1 MSVIFITGGEVYTPA
16 YSGARNLLV
25 VYDRLV
31 SLSTVT
37 RTGLDQFFPGG
48 YKTLDAT
55 GCIVVPGFI
64 DPHTHLD
71 GGSGESGF
79 GSRTPPL
86 SIAEIATAG
95 ITTVVGVIGTDVTT
109 KTMASLLARARGLH
123 ELGLST
129 YLFTGGY
136 TVPPATLT
144 GSVRQDMLLVPEI
157 LGAGET
163 AISDHR
169 SSAPSTAEL
178 ARLVLD
184 AHVGGILT
192 GKCGVTHFHVGEAP
206 SMLDPIKALLDD
218 TGYAIQ
224 PAWLYPTH
232 VERSRALVEEAARL
246 SQRGCTV
253 DMDTVEEDFFAWLPV
268 YLNAGGRED
277 RLTVSS
283 DAAITPPGYLFEQ
296 LRRCVLDLHMP
307 VEQVLPYATVNTA
320 AVLGLSRKGRLAEGN
335 DADLLVLTKDGLEV
349 RHVIAR
355 GVLMVEDGT
364 VRVMEKWMEKTKRK
378 RNRE

>member
-1 MSVIFITGGEVYTPA
+1 MSVILITGGEVYAPA
-16 YSGARNLLV
+16 YSGTRDLLIIHN
-25 VYDRLV
+25 RLV
-31 SLSTVT
+31 RLGTIRRS
-37 RTGLDQFFPGG
+37 D
-48 YKTLDAT
+48 LDALFRDGYET
-55 GCIVVPGFI
+55 ADASGCIVVPGLI
-64 DPHTHLD
+64 DPHAHLD
-71 GGSGESGF
+71 GGSGEQGF

-86 SIAEIATAG
+86 SLAEIATAG

-109 KTMASLLARARGLH
+109 KSMASLLARARGL
-123 ELGLST
+123 EEAGISA
-129 YLFTGGY
+129 YVFTGGY

-144 GSVRQDMLLVPEI
+144 GSVRQDMLLVPEV

-169 SSAPSTAEL
+169 STAPSTGEL

-206 SMLDPIKALLDD
+206 SMLHPIKALLDV
-218 TGYAIQ
+218 GEYAIQ

-232 VERSRALVEEAARL
+232 VERNRALVEEAAQL

-268 YLNAGGRED
+268 YLNAGGAED

-283 DAAITPPGYLFEQ
+283 DAAITPPRTLIEQ
-296 LRRCVLDLHMP
+296 LRRCVFELHMP
-307 VEQVLPYATVNTA
+307 VEQVLPFATTNTATV
-320 AVLGLSRKGRLAEGN
+320 LHLSRKGQLAEGN
-335 DADLLVLTKDGLEV
+335 DADLLVLSKKDLQV
-349 RHVIAR
+349 RHVIAG
-355 GVLMVEDGT
+355 GVWMVRDGALQAK
-364 VRVMEKWMEKTKRK
+364 EKWMEKSKRAG
-378 RNRE
+378 

>member
-1 MSVIFITGGEVYTPA
+1 MAPISRPA
-16 YSGARNLLV
+16 
-25 VYDRLV
+25 
-31 SLSTVT
+31 
-37 RTGLDQFFPGG
+37 LDQLFPDG
-48 YKTLDAT
+48 YRTLDAT
-55 GCIVVPGFI
+55 GCIVVPGLI

-79 GSRTPPL
+79 GTRTPPL

-109 KTMASLLARARGLH
+109 KTMASLLARARGLQ
-123 ELGLST
+123 EPGLSA

-144 GSVRQDMLLVPEI
+144 GSVRQDMLFVPEI
-157 LGAGET
+157 LGAGEI
-163 AISDHR
+163 AVSDHR
-169 SSAPSTAEL
+169 STAPSTAEL

-192 GKCGVTHFHVGEAP
+192 GKCGVTHFHVGEAT

-218 TGYAIQ
+218 IEYAIQ
-224 PAWLYPTH
+224 PGWLYPTH

-246 SQRGCTV
+246 SRRGCTV

-268 YLNAGGRED
+268 YLNAGGNED

-283 DAAITPPGYLFEQ
+283 DAAITPPRYLFEQ
-296 LRRCVLDLHMP
+296 LRRCVLDLHMS
-307 VEQVLPYATVNTA
+307 VERVLPYATVNTA
-320 AVLGLSRKGRLAEGN
+320 AVLGLSRKGHLAEGN
-335 DADLLVLTKDGLEV
+335 DADLLVLTKGGLEI

-355 GVLMVEDGT
+355 GVLMVEDGA
-364 VRVMEKWMEKTKRK
+364 VRVKERWMEKTKRTG
-378 RNRE
+378 NGA